1 VATVLIPIPSKDF
14 DPTEVAVSWKVLKRL
29 GHSVVF
35 ATPAGRE
42 GSADDIIQTSPLRV
56 ASGSSAQMAVNAYLK
71 TAGRLSARR
80 KWRSMRARL
89 RRNFTI
95 AAEIPDSAGNGV
107 WRWSAAGNMTRE
119 AVLLLFDSVDVTVST
134 FWWISFACAQG
145 RTETE

>member
-1 VATVLIPIPSKDF
+1 MATVLIPMLSKHF

-35 ATPAGRE
+35 ATPP
-42 GSADDIIQTSPLRV
+42 ADDIIQTSPLRV

-71 TAGRLSARR
+71 TAGRLIARR

-95 AAEIPDSAGNGV
+95 AAEIPDSAG
-107 WRWSAAGNMTRE
+107 
-119 AVLLLFDSVDVTVST
+119 
-134 FWWISFACAQG
+134 
-145 RTETE
+145 

>member
-1 VATVLIPIPSKDF
+1 MATVLIPMLSKDF

-35 ATPAGRE
+35 ATPPPW
-42 GSADDIIQTSPLRV
+42 SVDDIIQTSPLRV

-95 AAEIPDSAGNGV
+95 AAEIPDSAG
-107 WRWSAAGNMTRE
+107 
-119 AVLLLFDSVDVTVST
+119 
-134 FWWISFACAQG
+134 
-145 RTETE
+145 